1 MFSLCFQVKV
11 TFDRLAL
18 LALLDRNVTVWES
31 GLSVFLAV
39 LVGMLGALLMRRGFL
54 EDALVFVFCFVV
66 ASCQY
71 SLMKS
76 VQPDAASPTHGH
88 NRVVA
93 FSRPVYFCLVAALVL
108 LLDEAAPSLDATPHT
123 IYGLGFSAA
132 GLATGTRDTLLAL
145 LLAFPLIFS
154 FGLLPQVIIAR
165 NLFFNYF
172 LMIVL
177 K

>member
-1 MFSLCFQVKV
+1 M

-31 GLSVFLAV
+31 CLSVFLAV
-39 LVGMLGALLMRRGFL
+39 MVGVLGALLMRRGFL

-71 SLMKS
+71 SLLKS

-108 LLDEAAPSLDATPHT
+108 LLDSAAPALDSTPHT
-123 IYGLGFSAA
+123 IYGIGFSAA
-132 GLATGTRDTLLAL
+132 GLATATRDTLLAL

-154 FGLLPQVIIAR
+154 FGLLPQVKQLILLLITVI
-165 NLFFNYF
+165 Y
-172 LMIVL
+172 
-177 K
+177 